1 MGPGPWGAAARARA
15 LAVHQWG
22 VGTVVPRAL
31 VYHPKPNGHFE
42 GDQVP
47 RGNGGQRLWSAPP
60 PPATQ
65 EIQGSAC
72 KCMGRPAPCSQVL
85 CPPPQVPPK
94 VGKKPLVLGGLLQV

>member
-60 PPATQ
+60 PPSHTRDPGLSMQMHGPACPMLSGPLSPTP
-65 EIQGSAC
+65 GS
-72 KCMGRPAPCSQVL
+72 S
-85 CPPPQVPPK
+85 
-94 VGKKPLVLGGLLQV
+94 

>member
-60 PPATQ
+60 PQPHKRSRAQ
-65 EIQGSAC
+65 HANAWAGLPHALRSSVPHPRFLLKLERSL
-72 KCMGRPAPCSQVL
+72 L
-85 CPPPQVPPK
+85 C
-94 VGKKPLVLGGLLQV
+94 